1 MKSKAGLVCFAA
13 TVALSQ
19 LAQAGGG
26 IFNIQNTNA
35 TGVSYVF
42 TPGGAVPAT
51 FEYSVEPSG
60 PMSFPNTVI
69 LDNHRVSSVTWTAP
83 AGSHFQI
90 TPPTDGDYAS
100 PQLSFGITYDGSTTG
115 LVAFSSTYA
124 FSGLT
129 GTAPTMSASND
140 LTTAASLTLGYG
152 FTATQP
158 FTFTSFKETFSFNS
172 NIFGTFALDPDS
184 FLTYSGIGLDTSS
197 DPYALDPAG
206 LTIVAAP
213 EPGSLALLA
222 GAGMLV
228 AGIKR
233 LRRSNG

>member
-1 MKSKAGLVCFAA
+1 MKTKVCLVCFAA
-13 TVALSQ
+13 TVAISP
-19 LAQAGGG
+19 LARAGAG

-35 TGVSYVF
+35 AGVAYAF

-51 FEYSVEPSG
+51 FEYTVEPAG
-60 PMSFPNTVI
+60 PMSFPNTVV

-90 TPPTDGDYAS
+90 TPPTDGDYSS

-124 FSGLT
+124 FVGLT
-129 GTAPTMSASND
+129 GTAPTLSASND
-140 LTTAASLTLGYG
+140 LATADSLTLGYS

-158 FTFTSFKETFSFNS
+158 FTFTSFKETFTFNS

-184 FLTYSGIGLDTSS
+184 FLTYSGIGLDASS

-206 LTIVAAP
+206 LMIVAAP

-222 GAGMLV
+222 SAGLLV
-228 AGIKR
+228 AGIH
-233 LRRSNG
+233 RRRRANG